1 MAQPFFDQQR
11 QCPIVRRLGID
22 DAVRLQADLSQSG
35 SVQVGS
41 SQTPEHWAR
50 GPSKYPGGKESRRC
64 DVGLLLTAIG
74 HFVHGAERQAAARQ
88 LIVDLR
94 LTEGQHP

>member
-22 DAVRLQADLSQSG
+22 DAVRLKADLSQSG

-50 GPSKYPGGKESRRC
+50 GPSKDPGGEEGRRG
-64 DVGLLLTAIG
+64 DVGLPLTAIG
-74 HFVHGAERQAAARQ
+74 HFVHGAERQTSARQ
-88 LIVDLR
+88 LVVDLR
-94 LTEGQHP
+94 LTERQHA